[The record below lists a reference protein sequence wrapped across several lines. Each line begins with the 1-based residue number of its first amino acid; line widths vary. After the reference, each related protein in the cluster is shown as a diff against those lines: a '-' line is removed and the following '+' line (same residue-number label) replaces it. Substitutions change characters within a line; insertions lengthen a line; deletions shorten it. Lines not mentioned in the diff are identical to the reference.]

1 MIIPGMAAVVIAYLF
16 GAFPTAYLAG
26 RLLLGRDIR
35 ALGSGNAGALN
46 VYRALGRGP
55 GAAVLA
61 ADIGK
66 GAAVMLVA
74 MTADIPDWAMY
85 GAAVAAVAGHNWPV
99 YLRFR
104 GGKGAA
110 VMAGVSLVV
119 LPGITL
125 LAFPV
130 VVVAYLATRS
140 ALWSLFAGFALLN
153 VLTIA
158 TGQPLE
164 QVILCLGLTFMVMG
178 THMVRVFRALWPAVK
193 ALDFQRI
200 GEIE

>member
-1 MIIPGMAAVVIAYLF
+1 MVILGAVTLLAAYLF

-35 ALGSGNAGALN
+35 AFGSGNAGALN

-61 ADIGK
+61 ADIAK
-66 GAAVMLVA
+66 GAAVMLGA
-74 MTADIPDWAMY
+74 MAAGAPDWAMY

-99 YLRFR
+99 YLRFH

-140 ALWSLFAGFALLN
+140 ALWSLFAGFAVLN
-153 VLTIA
+153 ALTII
-158 TGQPLE
+158 TGQSLE

-178 THMVRVFRALWPAVK
+178 THMVRAFRALWPAVK